1 MGHFYNGIKKKNFI
15 LWDKMDGP
23 GEHYANWDKPVRE
36 RQIPY
41 DFTHMWKE
49 SNEKNWTNKEN
60 GDRLIDREQNDS
72 WLAG

>member
-1 MGHFYNGIKKKNFI
+1 MELYSAIKKKEKFS
-15 LWDKMDGP
+15 LCDRT
-23 GEHYANWDKPVRE
+23 GEHCAKWSKPVRE